1 MNEAPF
7 EEDKEEE
14 PLEPLRW
21 EHFVFPLGLL
31 GGGMVLSTLTFLV
44 EIIVSWKQIIAKWK
58 QRKD

>member
-31 GGGMVLSTLTFLV
+31 GGGLVLSTLTFLV
-44 EIIVSWKQIIAKWK
+44 EIIVRWKQIIAKWK